1 MIGGRGSTQGPR
13 PLVSAAGRSPTRVPV
28 SEPTRSFDTSVP
40 FVPKAESIQDSDTIV
55 PSKCPCPIEPTDRV
69 TEVPTFVFDELK
81 KQATASVL
89 DPDAWERVLTEAKV
103 PGAEV
108 IVHAL
113 RHGVPLTLDDRVLP
127 GLKVPNHPL
136 LYFDLSRV
144 KCSVDKEVQLGRYV
158 ECPPALERFL
168 PHWNAMGVAPRFVD
182 FDTRR
187 RFDELFRKESQLLK
201 AAASDDFAG
210 LPPHSGP
217 GLAILEDNADRVKWR
232 VISDLTYPDGVNA
245 NAFVESPYFAMPSA
259 VKFAASLTRDSY
271 IWKGDVDSAFRHVP
285 VRERD
290 WPLLAFHVDGKLF
303 VDTRLPFGHRLSPYY
318 WVNFV
323 ARPILYVCVARGAD
337 LLGVISAYVDD
348 FFGGARTQEEAE
360 RQMNL
365 WLQVCADLGV
375 PISKAKTFLPTRVLE
390 ILGYIINTETMTISL
405 SSERVREIVSELSR
419 IKDRRTVQKRDLESL
434 AGKMVFACSVIPGG
448 RTFMREI
455 LDTLRR
461 LRSKH
466 HWAHL
471 SAGFL
476 SDMRWWLEFASS
488 WNGVESIPP
497 PVTVPAVWF
506 SSDAAGGTGIGI
518 FLCGA
523 ALHVPLPVTLPLP
536 EGVDD
541 ALIIAETELI
551 AAVVLVALAAPV
563 FGGKHIAILMDNT
576 NAIGWLTNG
585 TSRRP
590 RAMRCLRVLWRIQA
604 RFRVHVTARFVP
616 SQENVLADAAS
627 RLDVARF
634 EESAASWLLSNS
646 ASLRTHSFRDTTSLV
661 LAGYGAGGG
670 AAGLLVE
677 GLVGGHGGSVR
688 DEEEEMAG
696 ILDSVSAFASRFVSQ
711 QHSRLHHLPR
721 YRGQEWCPNGLL
733 LDPGLRGLLGKGRV
747 LYSSCPRES
756 GPKSRGET
764 LSQGSGPS
772 AGQGGGE
779 SRTVH
784 IGSLGA
790 TREMEHG
797 EAQRSGPSKRP
808 FPRPGRILGL
818 SAARMSFA
826 KASREGLENSVSGGP
841 SNRRE
846 CLGADDSRLQ
856 NYSVSGADSP
866 SGVACPQRPTPLP
879 RTCFQSLD
887 DDLVTPIIPDTIKRA
902 VFDSQRV
909 ALSFAVSRSGQ
920 QGDCAVAGPHRT
932 FISPRI
938 CASGSASGGA
948 HRSLDASWRLEVARS
963 SNVVCRGLSHS
974 EPPCVHWPMG
984 AGGLDF

>member
-1 MIGGRGSTQGPR
+1 M
-13 PLVSAAGRSPTRVPV
+13 SAAGRSPTRVPV
-28 SEPTRSFDTSVP
+28 SEPTRGFDVP
-40 FVPKAESIQDSDTIV
+40 VSFVPRSEPIQDSDIFV
-55 PSKCPCPIEPTDRV
+55 PRKGQCPCPVESSDQV
-69 TEVPTFVFDELK
+69 TEVPTFVLDELR

-89 DPDAWERVLTEAKV
+89 DPDVWEHVLTEARV

-113 RHGVPLTLDDRVLP
+113 RRGVPLTLDDRVLP

-144 KCSVDKEVQLGRYV
+144 KCSVDKEVRLGRYV
-158 ECPPALERFL
+158 QCPPALETFL
-168 PHWNAMGVAPRFVD
+168 PHWNAMGVAPRFID

-210 LPPHSGP
+210 LPTHSGS

-259 VKFAASLTRDSY
+259 VKFAASLARNSY

-323 ARPILYVCVARGAD
+323 ARPILYVCVARGSD
-337 LLGVISAYVDD
+337 LLGTIAAYVDD
-348 FFGGARTQEEAE
+348 FFGGARTKEEAE

-405 SSERVREIVSELSR
+405 SPERVREVVSELSR

-476 SDMRWWLEFASS
+476 SDIRWWLEFASV
-488 WNGVESIPP
+488 WNGVESIPS
-497 PVTVPAVWF
+497 PVSVPAVWF

-523 ALHVPLPVTLPLP
+523 ALHIPLPITLPVP
-536 EGVDD
+536 KGDD
-541 ALIIAETELI
+541 EALIIAETELI
-551 AAVVLVALAAPV
+551 AAVLLIALAAPV

-604 RFRVHVTARFVP
+604 RFRVHVTARFIP
-616 SQENVLADAAS
+616 SEENILADAAS
-627 RLDVARF
+627 RVDVARF
-634 EESAASWLLSNS
+634 EEFAATWLSSNS
-646 ASLRTHSFRDTTSLV
+646 ASLRSHSFRDATSLV
-661 LAGYGAGGG
+661 LSGYGAGGG

-677 GLVGGHGGSVR
+677 GLVGGHGGSVQ

-696 ILDSVSAFASRFVSQ
+696 VLDSVSAFASRFVSQ

-721 YRGQEWCPNGLL
+721 YRGQEWCPNGVL

-756 GPKSRGET
+756 GPKSGGEAFP
-764 LSQGSGPS
+764 QGSGPPT
-772 AGQGGGE
+772 GQGRGE
-779 SRTVH
+779 SRALHV
-784 IGSLGA
+784 GSLGA
-790 TREMEHG
+790 TRKMEYG
-797 EAQRSGPSKRP
+797 AAQRPSQSKCALSRSGCV
-808 FPRPGRILGL
+808 LGL
-818 SAARMSFA
+818 PATGMPAAET
-826 KASREGLENSVSGGP
+826 SREGLENTVSGRR
-841 SNRRE
+841 SNCRQR
-846 CLGADDSRLQ
+846 LGTDHSRVQ
-856 NYSVSGADSP
+856 DHSVSGADP
-866 SGVACPQRPTPLP
+866 SGGASGPQRPSSVPLA
-879 RTCFQSLD
+879 RFQSLD

-902 VFDSQRV
+902 VLDSQRV
-909 ALSFAVSRSGQ
+909 ALSFAVSRPRQ
-920 QGDCAVAGPHRT
+920 QGDCAVAAPHWT
-932 FISPRI
+932 FLSPRI
-938 CASGSASGGA
+938 RASGSALGGA
-948 HRSLDASWRLEVARS
+948 HRSLDASWGLEIARS
-963 SNVVCRGLSHS
+963 RNVVCRGLSHS
-974 EPPCVHWPMG
+974 EPPCVHWPMD